1 VVIDG
6 PMYVEPSEHW
16 SKRRKLR
23 IPNTVAL
30 NGKKGGL
37 RYVGGVVLRKDQRMS
52 KATIMILN
60 SKVGTLR

>member
-1 VVIDG
+1 VVFDG
-6 PMYVEPSEHW
+6 SVYVEPSEHW

-30 NGKKGGL
+30 NGKTGRLG
-37 RYVGGVVLRKDQRMS
+37 YVGSVVLRKDQRMS